1 MMNSIKNWII
11 IVLGIIIIILGWRLK
26 YTNEKLQLVIS
37 TSNQT
42 ISDNEI
48 YINSLE
54 ETLDNTCI
62 YIQNKYNEFLPD
74 TIWEGTSYLDYIDS
88 YSNIQ
93 IK

>member
-1 MMNSIKNWII
+1 MNNIKNW
-11 IVLGIIIIILGWRLK
+11 VIIILGIVIIILSWRLK

-74 TIWEGTSYLDYIDS
+74 TIWEGASYLDYIDS

-93 IK
+93 MK

>member
-1 MMNSIKNWII
+1 MNSIKNWII

>member
-1 MMNSIKNWII
+1 MSNIKNW
-11 IVLGIIIIILGWRLK
+11 VIIILGIVIIILSWRLK

-74 TIWEGTSYLDYIDS
+74 TIWEGISYLDYINS

-93 IK
+93 MK

>member
-1 MMNSIKNWII
+1 MDNIKNW
-11 IVLGIIIIILGWRLK
+11 VIIILGIVIIILSWRLK

-74 TIWEGTSYLDYIDS
+74 TIWEGISYLDYIDS

-93 IK
+93 MK

>member
-1 MMNSIKNWII
+1 MNNIKNWII
-11 IVLGIIIIILGWRLK
+11 IVLGIIIIILSWRLK

>member
-1 MMNSIKNWII
+1 MNNIKNWII

>member
-1 MMNSIKNWII
+1 MSNIKNW
-11 IVLGIIIIILGWRLK
+11 VIIILGIVIIILSWRLK
-26 YTNEKLQLVIS
+26 HANEKLQLIIS
-37 TSNQT
+37 TSNQI

-54 ETLDNTCI
+54 EILDNTCI

-74 TIWEGTSYLDYIDS
+74 TIWEGISYLDYIDS